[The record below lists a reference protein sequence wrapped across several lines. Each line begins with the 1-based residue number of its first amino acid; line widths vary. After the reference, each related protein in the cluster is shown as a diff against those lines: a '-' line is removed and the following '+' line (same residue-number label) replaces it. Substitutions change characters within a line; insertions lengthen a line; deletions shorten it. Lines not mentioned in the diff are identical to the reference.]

1 MDLFETEPSCPPR
14 KKRSQKSG
22 KLSEAAIRSLA
33 VRAGK
38 TSSPVL
44 ARSWSVAG
52 PVMGLDLSLRGAGV
66 AVLSSTGQRLS
77 LATLGGE
84 LQAKKGQ
91 PVISDEQR
99 LRRMLQIALG
109 VVRLAREHQVQVV
122 GVEEYSFN
130 KFSGSSAVT
139 SLAELGGVVKSQLW
153 LSLRLVPLRVPRSQ
167 AMNEI
172 LGAGKLEKEDVVKF
186 WERSA
191 VQEQTALQAQTV
203 DEAEALTVAHWAYM
217 RSTTRTG

>member
-1 MDLFETEPSCPPR
+1 M
-14 KKRSQKSG
+14 
-22 KLSEAAIRSLA
+22 
-33 VRAGK
+33 
-38 TSSPVL
+38 
-44 ARSWSVAG
+44 
-52 PVMGLDLSLRGAGV
+52 
-66 AVLSSTGQRLS
+66 SSTGQRLS